1 MLKATMIILIAG
13 LADPQTAEYDSLDAC
28 FKAAPAI
35 VAQESVESAACVP
48 AQKPRSIDL
57 SNFNTMINAFRT
69 MIDAIREHE
78 ETWGD
83 PYSPKSGHWE
93 PYSE

>member
-35 VAQESVESAACVP
+35 VAQESVESVACVP
-48 AQKPRSIDL
+48 AQKPRAIDL
-57 SNFNTMINAFRT
+57 SNFNPMITAFLS
-69 MIDAIREHE
+69 MIDAIRQHV

-83 PYSPKSGHWE
+83 PLRKIVGMWE
-93 PYSE
+93 P

>member
-48 AQKPRSIDL
+48 AQKPRTIDL
-57 SNFNTMINAFRT
+57 SNAFRS